1 MNKYLATFSD
11 IDGSQSFAQAYSL
24 IKAQF
29 MEVLRAMNLI
39 KIFGDFTILDFFI
52 AILIFGAILPIV
64 IITVNNWSSG
74 AIPNVETRLSNRD
87 RARKAA
93 IEKQKQKE
101 KQTAK
106 TQKK

>member
-1 MNKYLATFSD
+1 MNKYLATLSN

-29 MEVLRAMNLI
+29 MEVLRAMNLV

-74 AIPNVETRLSNRD
+74 AVSGIETRSQNRE
-87 RARKAA
+87 RARRNESYRLERLDQGRMKN
-93 IEKQKQKE
+93 K
-101 KQTAK
+101 
-106 TQKK
+106 